1 MEDSSI
7 DIDAAAKHIL
17 IIEDLPQLNRFL
29 AQLLE
34 HLGYS
39 VSTATDGRDGIE
51 RYRARPFDLVITDV
65 FMPNKDGLQVIRE
78 IIDEFPDARFVAM
91 SGAGSYGDPL
101 LEARRLGAQYTFRK
115 PFNTEDLLQVIQRE
129 VGRP

>member
-1 MEDSSI
+1 MEDSSS

-39 VSTATDGRDGIE
+39 VSTAIDGRDGIE
-51 RYRARPFDLVITDV
+51 RSRAQPFDLVITDV
-65 FMPNKDGLQVIRE
+65 FMPKKDGLQVIRE
-78 IIDEFPDARFVAM
+78 IIDEFPDALFIAM
-91 SGAGSYGDPL
+91 SGAGSYGDSL
-101 LEARRLGAQYTFRK
+101 LEARSTPSANPSIPKICSKLYSEKSAVPSR
-115 PFNTEDLLQVIQRE
+115 
-129 VGRP
+129 

>member
-1 MEDSSI
+1 MEDSSS

-39 VSTATDGRDGIE
+39 VSTAIDGREGIE
-51 RYRARPFDLVITDV
+51 RYRAQPFDLVITDV
-65 FMPNKDGLQVIRE
+65 FMPKKDGLQVIRE
-78 IIDEFPDARFVAM
+78 IIDEFPDARFIAM
-91 SGAGSYGDPL
+91 
-101 LEARRLGAQYTFRK
+101 
-115 PFNTEDLLQVIQRE
+115 
-129 VGRP
+129 